1 MVAVISVSSSLMVHH
16 TCITFGVTFHIY
28 SKNTEDAA
36 RWWKDKHQLQVKKDF
51 CTLSPNNS

>member
-51 CTLSPNNS
+51 CTPNNS